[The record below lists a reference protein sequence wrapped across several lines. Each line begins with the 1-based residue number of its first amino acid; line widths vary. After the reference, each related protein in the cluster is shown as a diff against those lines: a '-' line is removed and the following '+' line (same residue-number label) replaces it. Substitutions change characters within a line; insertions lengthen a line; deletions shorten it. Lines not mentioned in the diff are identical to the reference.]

1 MGVAPDPSTVLGFPV
16 GVDQEISA
24 ADANTYLQ
32 ALAAASNRVRDS
44 VLGQSVQGRTI
55 RYAVVGHAAN
65 ISAGGLQAI
74 RQANLEIRDPSTRQ
88 GRADDLARTTP
99 AFAWIEA
106 NVHGSEE
113 SGADAAL
120 QLLYELA
127 DRDDCVVETLL
138 DNLVI
143 FVIPVQNPDGRVLDQ
158 RRNGYGFD
166 LNRVLRLRVGRRRA
180 TGSSAPLRSSTSRRE
195 TDESC

>member
-1 MGVAPDPSTVLGFPV
+1 M
-16 GVDQEISA
+16 
-24 ADANTYLQ
+24 
-32 ALAAASNRVRDS
+32 
-44 VLGQSVQGRTI
+44 
-55 RYAVVGHAAN
+55 
-65 ISAGGLQAI
+65 
-74 RQANLEIRDPSTRQ
+74 
-88 GRADDLARTTP
+88 
-99 AFAWIEA
+99 
-106 NVHGSEE
+106 HGSEE